1 MLVAIVINSANSYDK
16 MEQLNQSAKEVF
28 FVMEN
33 QETEELP
40 ETEEARNDIVIERE
54 TSEQNVLQDS
64 VLQENAVQG
73 QRNEEDKTT
82 ESRPGTDAVDA
93 AVESPEETAGQE
105 NVPAS
110 SLGDARTQEEDGEIL
125 EEDREDDSAGAQEE
139 KDMDALPEAEKEEGN
154 EGQETADEED
164 GVEALSRNVA
174 RYYEVE
180 RGDTLYMI
188 SKKVYGDTSHVKQI
202 CEINQITDPD
212 SICYGQKIILP

>member
-1 MLVAIVINSANSYDK
+1 
-16 MEQLNQSAKEVF
+16 
-28 FVMEN
+28 
-33 QETEELP
+33 
-40 ETEEARNDIVIERE
+40 
-54 TSEQNVLQDS
+54 
-64 VLQENAVQG
+64 
-73 QRNEEDKTT
+73 
-82 ESRPGTDAVDA
+82 
-93 AVESPEETAGQE
+93 
-105 NVPAS
+105 
-110 SLGDARTQEEDGEIL
+110 
-125 EEDREDDSAGAQEE
+125 
-139 KDMDALPEAEKEEGN
+139 MDALPEAEKEEGN